1 MEINTLKAN
10 LEALLFACGEPVE
23 IERLAKVMEIDKA
36 TLIKVANSLAND
48 LKDDNRGIILSELDG
63 RYELSTKEQYQAG
76 IRELLMIKRDAPLSQ
91 AAFEVLAIIAYNQPV
106 TRGFISGVRGVDSD
120 GSVANLVEKGLIEEA
135 GRLELPGRPIA
146 YKTTDQFLRCF
157 NISQLSELPPLPKA
171 NDNENAFE
179 QIEMSDE
186 GIIKE

>member
-1 MEINTLKAN
+1 MEINKLKGN

-23 IERLAKVMEIDKA
+23 IDRLAKVMELDKA
-36 TLIKVANSLAND
+36 TLIKVANSLADD
-48 LKDDNRGIILSELDG
+48 LKDENRGILLTELDG

-76 IRELLMIKRDAPLSQ
+76 IRELLMIKRDTPLSQ

-106 TRGFISGVRGVDSD
+106 TRGFVSGVRGVDSD

-146 YKTTDQFLRCF
+146 YRTTDLFMRCF
-157 NISQLSELPPLPKA
+157 NISNLSELPPLPKA
-171 NDNENAFE
+171 HDDENQFE
-179 QIEMSDE
+179 QIEMLDE
-186 GIIKE
+186 EIKDM

>member
-1 MEINTLKAN
+1 MEINKLKAN

-23 IERLAKVMEIDKA
+23 LDRLAKVMEIDKA
-36 TLIKVANSLAND
+36 TLIKVANSLAADLND
-48 LKDDNRGIILSELDG
+48 ENRGIILTEIDG
-63 RYELSTKEQYQAG
+63 RYELSTKEQYQSS

-106 TRGFISGVRGVDSD
+106 TRGFVSGVRGVDSD
-120 GSVANLVEKGLIEEA
+120 GSVVNLVEKGLVEEA

-157 NISQLSELPPLPKA
+157 NISHLSQLPPLPKA
-171 NDNENAFE
+171 SDDESPFM
-179 QIEMSDE
+179 QLEMSDDE
-186 GIIKE
+186 IKEE